1 MLLYENTKLAL
12 NSLRTNK
19 LRSYLT
25 LLGIA
30 IGLFSIILVM
40 TAISAI
46 QSSFESVFSE
56 IGTNNFIVQKYPAVR
71 MGDDRGRYRNR
82 KDLTIEEGEKLKQ
95 QTTLPLYVGIYMG
108 SGGKVIKYGSEKTNP
123 NVTVIGQNLDAIYS
137 NVLEV
142 EEGRMYNRTDI
153 ELARPVAVIGAAI
166 ADILFSKQNPIGKT
180 IKIDDQNVTVIGV
193 FKKRGDIMGQS
204 RDNFIS
210 IPLTLYKRFYGDH
223 LHSAQYII
231 TSRSK
236 DLIDKTADEVIGAL
250 RTIRKNAPGKENDFE
265 LITNDQL
272 VQQFNDITKY
282 FKIGAFVIAII
293 ALVASGV
300 GIMNIMLVSV
310 TERTREIGI
319 RKALGARSLI
329 IRVQFLVEAIVL
341 SLVGGAIGITLGVIG
356 GNVVAGFL
364 GMPVHIP
371 VDWIIIGLTI
381 TSFVGILFGVYPAV
395 KASNLDPI
403 EALRYE

>member
-1 MLLYENTKLAL
+1 MLIVENTRLAM

-30 IGLFSIILVM
+30 IGLFSIIIVM

-56 IGTNNFIVQKYPAVR
+56 IGTNNFIIQKYPAVR

-82 KDLTIEEGEKLKQ
+82 QDLTIEEGERLRE
-95 QTTLPLYVGIYMG
+95 QTTLPVYVGIYLG
-108 SGGKVIKYGSEKTNP
+108 SGGKVIKYGNEKTNP
-123 NVTVIGQNLDAIYS
+123 NVQVIGQNLDAIYS
-137 NVLEV
+137 NLLEV
-142 EEGRMYNRTDI
+142 SEGRMYNKSDI
-153 ELARPVAVIGAAI
+153 DLSRPVAVIGAAVVEK
-166 ADILFSKQNPIGKT
+166 LFSKTNPIGKT
-180 IKIDDQNVTVIGV
+180 IKIDNDNVEIIGV

-210 IPLTLYKRFYGDH
+210 IPITLYRKFYGDR
-223 LHSAQYII
+223 LRSAQFII
-231 TSRSK
+231 TSKSK
-236 DLIDKTADEVIGAL
+236 EWIDQTADEVIGAL
-250 RTIRKNAPGKENDFE
+250 RTIRKVEPGKENDFE
-265 LITNDQL
+265 LITNEQII
-272 VQQFNDITKY
+272 QQFNDITKY
-282 FKIGAFVIAII
+282 FKIGAFVIAVI
-293 ALVASGV
+293 ALLASGV

-319 RKALGARSLI
+319 RKALGAQKI
-329 IRVQFLVEAIVL
+329 VIRTQFLVEAIVL
-341 SLVGGAIGITLGVIG
+341 SLVGGAIGIILGVIG
-356 GNVVAGFL
+356 GNIVASLIGV
-364 GMPVHIP
+364 PIHVPI
-371 VDWIIIGLTI
+371 DWIMIGITI
-381 TSFVGILFGVYPAV
+381 TSFVGILFGVYPAI

>member
-1 MLLYENTKLAL
+1 MLLVENTKLAM

-46 QSSFESVFSE
+46 QSSFEGVFSE
-56 IGTNNFIVQKYPAVR
+56 IGSNNFIVQKYPAVR

-82 KDLTIEEGEKLKQ
+82 KDLTIDEGLKLRE
-95 QTTLPLYVGIYMG
+95 QTALPVYVGIYLG
-108 SGGKVIKYGSEKTNP
+108 SGGKVIKFGNEKTNP
-123 NVTVIGQNLDAIYS
+123 NVSVIGENLDAIYS

-142 EEGRMYNRTDI
+142 TEGRMYNKNDI
-153 ELARPVAVIGAAI
+153 DLSRPVVVLGAAVV
-166 ADILFSKQNPIGKT
+166 DKLFPKQNPIGQT
-180 IKIDDQNVTVIGV
+180 IKIDNDMAEVIGV

-204 RDNFIS
+204 RDNFVS
-210 IPLTLYKRFYGDH
+210 IPVTYYVKLYGDH

-231 TSRSK
+231 TSKSK
-236 DLIDKTADEVIGAL
+236 ELLNETVDEVTGAL
-250 RTIRKNAPGKENDFE
+250 RTIRKNKPGQENDFE
-265 LITNDQL
+265 VITNEQI

-282 FKIGAFVIAII
+282 FKIGAFVIAVI
-293 ALVASGV
+293 ALLASGV

-319 RKALGARSLI
+319 RKALGAKKI
-329 IRVQFLVEAIVL
+329 VIRTQFMVEAIVL
-341 SLVGGAIGITLGVIG
+341 SLVGGFIGIVLGVIG
-356 GNVVAGFL
+356 GNVVASLIGV
-364 GMPVHIP
+364 PIHVPI
-371 VDWIIIGLTI
+371 DWIMIGLTI
-381 TSFVGILFGVYPAV
+381 TSFVGILFGVYPAI